1 MELFTGKYTCKM
13 DAKNRLVLPAR
24 IKSILPENGG
34 NKIYL
39 RAGNDPYVLIYPPDV
54 YEEVVQEAL
63 KKLARHGKDNHRYRR
78 AFFGGIV
85 DVELDSMGRFLVPK
99 PTVEH
104 ARLKGEVLIV
114 GVGDWFEM
122 WNPHIFNQYVPSPAE
137 LDALEEEIFIEK
149 KSNVPMYLS
158 SPGYAQG
165 ER

>member
-1 MELFTGKYTCKM
+1 M

-34 NKIYL
+34 NKIFL
-39 RAGNDPYVLIYPPDV
+39 RMGNDPYIMIYPPAV
-54 YEEVVQEAL
+54 YEEFITEAI
-63 KKLARHGKDNHRYRR
+63 KKVGRHGKHNQQLRR
-78 AFFGGIV
+78 AIFGGFADV
-85 DVELDSMGRFLVPK
+85 DLDGTGRFLLPK
-99 PTVEH
+99 PIVEH

-114 GVGDWFEM
+114 GVGDYFEM
-122 WNPHIFNQYVPSPAE
+122 WNPTIFNQYVPSPAD

-158 SPGYAQG
+158 QPGYAQG